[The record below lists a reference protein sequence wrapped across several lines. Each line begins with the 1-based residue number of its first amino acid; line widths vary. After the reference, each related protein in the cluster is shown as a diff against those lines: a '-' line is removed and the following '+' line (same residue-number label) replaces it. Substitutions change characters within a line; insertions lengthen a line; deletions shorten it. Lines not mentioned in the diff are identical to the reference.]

1 MSVPNIREPKGFG
14 KRVEPHTITVSRN
27 GNVKS
32 FTIRPIFFSIGLCFC
47 FALLLSYFGATGYL
61 IFRDDLVS
69 ASVTRQ
75 ARIQHEYEDRIAALR
90 SKLDRVT
97 SRQLLD
103 QKAIEGRVQELIA
116 RQTTIGQ
123 RNGRLSSLLDKAKKR
138 GLSSLGGH
146 SIPVPRTSPVK
157 GLDTLTTG
165 SLDVSKAPK
174 QASLAGFSLRGVEDD
189 NSDELRFA
197 ERLNTP
203 KLNTAFTHELF
214 GDVANA
220 IGLIDKSQRSEVDG
234 IRIAAAQK
242 TLKISKVLKGM
253 GFALPDTFSSSVG
266 GPFVPLDH
274 SVSFDQHLIALEE
287 SLSHYDR
294 AIAVAR
300 SLPTAEPLPG
310 AKMTSRYGHRRD
322 PFNGKSAFHGGIDFK
337 AKTGTPVR
345 AAADGTVVK
354 AGRMGGYGKIVEIK
368 HRNGYITRYAHLSRI
383 TVKVGERVASG
394 ERVGKVGST
403 GRSTGPHLHF
413 EIRRRGKT
421 VNPAPFMS
429 AAYKLR
435 GLI

>member
-1 MSVPNIREPKGFG
+1 MSVSKIREPKGFG

-27 GNVKS
+27 GIVRS

-47 FALLLSYFGATGYL
+47 FAILLSYFGATGYL

-90 SKLDRVT
+90 AKLDRVT

-103 QKAIEGRVQELIA
+103 QKAIEGRVQELIK

-123 RNGRLSSLLDKAKKR
+123 RNGRLTSLLQKAKKR
-138 GLSSLGGH
+138 GLSAGITG
-146 SIPVPRTSPVK
+146 SIPVPSTSPVK
-157 GLDTLTTG
+157 EIDTLTTG
-165 SLDVSKAPK
+165 SVDISKAPK
-174 QASLAGFSLRGVEDD
+174 QAALSGFNLRGVAAPT
-189 NSDELRFA
+189 NNQVQFA

-203 KLNTAFTHELF
+203 RLNTAFTNELF

-220 IGLIDKSQRSEVDG
+220 IGLIDKTQRDEVDN
-234 IRIAAAQK
+234 IRIAAAKK
-242 TLKISKVLKGM
+242 TLRISKVLKSM
-253 GFALPDTFSSSVG
+253 GYSLPDTFSSSVG

-274 SVSFDQHLIALEE
+274 SVNFDQHLIALEE
-287 SLSHYDR
+287 SLIHYDR

-300 SLPTAEPLPG
+300 SLPTTEPLPG
-310 AKMTSRYGHRRD
+310 ARITSRFGQRRD
-322 PFNGKSAFHGGIDFK
+322 PFNGKAAFHGGIDYK
-337 AKTGTPVR
+337 AKTGTPVG
-345 AAADGTVVK
+345 AAADGTVIK

-383 TVKVGERVASG
+383 NVKVGDRIASG
-394 ERVGKVGST
+394 QRVGKVGST

-413 EIRRRGKT
+413 EIRRRGKP
-421 VNPAPFMS
+421 VNPSPFMS

>member
-1 MSVPNIREPKGFG
+1 MGASKIREPKGFG
-14 KRVEPHTITVSRN
+14 KRVEPHTITLSRN
-27 GNVKS
+27 GKVKS
-32 FTIRPIFFSIGLCFC
+32 YKIRPVYFSIGLCFC
-47 FALLLSYFGATGYL
+47 FALLFSYFGATSYL

-90 SKLDRVT
+90 AKLDRVT

-103 QKAIEGRVQELIA
+103 QKAIEGRVQELIE

-123 RNGRLSSLLDKAKKR
+123 RNGRLSSLLEKAKKR
-138 GLSSLGGH
+138 GLSSISEY
-146 SIPVPRTSPVK
+146 SIPVPRTSPIK
-157 GLDTLTTG
+157 GQDTLTTG
-165 SLDVSKAPK
+165 SIDVTKPVKEANLST
-174 QASLAGFSLRGVEDD
+174 FNLRGINQTDK
-189 NSDELRFA
+189 NELRFA

-203 KLNTAFTHELF
+203 KLNTAFTNELF

-220 IGLIDKSQRSEVDG
+220 IGLIDKSQRSEVDS

-242 TLKISKVLKGM
+242 TLKISKVLKKI
-253 GFALPDTFSSSVG
+253 GFSLPDTFSSSVG

-274 SVSFDQHLIALEE
+274 SVSFEQHLVALEE
-287 SLSHYDR
+287 SLTQYDR
-294 AIAVAR
+294 AIAIAR
-300 SLPTAEPLPG
+300 SLPTTEPLPG
-310 AKMTSRYGHRRD
+310 AKISSRFGQRRD
-322 PFNGKSAFHGGIDFK
+322 PFNGKAAFHGGLDYK
-337 AKTGTPVR
+337 AKRGTPVG
-345 AAADGTVVK
+345 AAADGTVIK
-354 AGRMGGYGKIVEIK
+354 AGRMGGYGKIVEVK

-383 TVKVGERVASG
+383 TVKVGDLVKSG

-413 EIRRRGKT
+413 EIRKRGKP
-421 VNPAPFMS
+421 VNPSTFMS